1 MNVYARIHLPRFTK
15 QHRKKPKEH
24 TQNMQTVF
32 ITSKKANIRNEQ
44 KKHQKQQHQYNVNEL
59 S

>member
-44 KKHQKQQHQYNVNEL
+44 KKTSKTTASIQRE
-59 S
+59 